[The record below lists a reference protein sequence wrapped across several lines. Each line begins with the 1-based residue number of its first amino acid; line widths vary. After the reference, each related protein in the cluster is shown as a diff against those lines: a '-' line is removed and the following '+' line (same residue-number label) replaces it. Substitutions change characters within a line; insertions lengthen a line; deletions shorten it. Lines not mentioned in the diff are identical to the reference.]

1 MRAFTN
7 GVLDFSSSIV
17 TPIYRELKDH
27 SIGRF
32 RVVVVSSITLSTLV
46 YLAVG
51 IFGLVLFGHHVH
63 NDILYDFDDPKH
75 VVVPGGF
82 LSHHAVILCKLVK
95 LGYAVSRFLSI
106 PLALF
111 QLRVVVVSLYT
122 AFKRRSIHG
131 VGAMSSAFSKK
142 GPKGRGR
149 RRFITVT
156 VSLLLLAYVGSV
168 FVPDIWVLFQFM
180 GCTAA
185 VIIGFILPGLVA
197 LLAKGGCETVI
208 DYIMAVA
215 LVVVGVSVGVIG
227 IVINSTM

>member
-1 MRAFTN
+1 M
-7 GVLDFSSSIV
+7 
-17 TPIYRELKDH
+17 TPIYRELKNH
-27 SIGRF
+27 SIPRF
-32 RVVVVSSITLSTLV
+32 RIVVVSSITISTLV

-51 IFGLVLFGHHVH
+51 ILGLVLFGHHVH
-63 NDILYDFDDPKH
+63 NDILYDFDNPQH
-75 VVVPGGF
+75 IVVPGGF
-82 LSHHAVILCKLVK
+82 LAHHAVLLCRVVK

-122 AFKRRSIHG
+122 AFKKRSLRG
-131 VGAMSSAFSKK
+131 DQLGSFAFRK

-156 VSLLLLAYVGSV
+156 LSLLVLSYIGAVY
-168 FVPDIWVLFQFM
+168 VPDIWVLFQFM

-197 LLAKGGCETVI
+197 LLAKGGCQNAGEYV
-208 DYIMAVA
+208 MAVT
-215 LVVVGVSVGVIG
+215 LVVVGVLVGGIG
-227 IVINSTM
+227 IIVNTITLK